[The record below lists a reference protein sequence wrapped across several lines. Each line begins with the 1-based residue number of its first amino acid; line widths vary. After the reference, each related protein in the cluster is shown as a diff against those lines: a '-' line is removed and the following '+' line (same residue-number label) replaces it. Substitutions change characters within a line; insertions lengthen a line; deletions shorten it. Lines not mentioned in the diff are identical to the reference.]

1 MLAYISLGIGL
12 CNIPVGFIFF
22 LTWVELRERIKNSPT
37 LQEDFQATVRRLMIS
52 VGFFG
57 LPILEYL
64 FAGNK
69 RSTKIPDVYV
79 LAWAIGCALSLLI
92 LIEGLVTLIRHANRE
107 NMIGSYRYRR

>member
-12 CNIPVGFIFF
+12 CNILVGFVLF
-22 LTWVELRERIKNSPT
+22 LTWVELRKRIKNSPI
-37 LQEDFQATVRRLMIS
+37 LQEDFQAAVRRLMIS

-69 RSTKIPDVYV
+69 RSAKIPEAYA
-79 LAWAIGCALSLLI
+79 LAWGIGCALSLLI
-92 LIEGLVTLIRHANRE
+92 LIEGLITLIRHTNRE
-107 NMIGSYRYRR
+107 TKIGSHRYRR

>member
-57 LPILEYL
+57 LPILEFL

-69 RSTKIPDVYV
+69 RSAKLPDVYA
-79 LAWAIGCALSLLI
+79 LAWSIGCALSLLI
-92 LIEGLVTLIRHANRE
+92 LIEGLITLIRHANRE